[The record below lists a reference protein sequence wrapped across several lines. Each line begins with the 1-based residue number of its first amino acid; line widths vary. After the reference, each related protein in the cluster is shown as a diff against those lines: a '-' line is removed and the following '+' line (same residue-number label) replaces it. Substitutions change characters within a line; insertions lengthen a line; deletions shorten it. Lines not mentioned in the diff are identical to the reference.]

1 MTMTQTHEEKF
12 VRLQVLQSL
21 FEGQRMQALLQA
33 VDIPTMLNS
42 FGDTALDG
50 LYQAQK
56 GWGEIRVPESRKAEA
71 EKIVEEHAPQ
81 ITGIPEAD
89 LEKQALSA
97 DTEPAKITIPSSFM
111 WILWVILSVITLLI
125 AYFLLDLFY

>member
-1 MTMTQTHEEKF
+1 MTEVHEEKF
-12 VRLQVLQSL
+12 VRLRVVQSL

-33 VDIPTMLNS
+33 ASIPTMLNS
-42 FGDTALDG
+42 YGDTALDG

-71 EKIVEEHAPQ
+71 DKIIEEHAPQ
-81 ITGIPEAD
+81 TTGMSETEI
-89 LEKQALSA
+89 EKQALSEETTA
-97 DTEPAKITIPSSFM
+97 PKITTPASFK

-125 AYFLLDLFY
+125 AYFLWDLFS